1 MTANLSAPH
10 ALLIVENS
18 PFPVL
23 IVDRHGCVSG
33 YNQAFAALLGP
44 AQAAELRGLGHADLV
59 DHPARALLVNGKT
72 ACWTGRHGR
81 QQHFEITRVGLDDE
95 GATACLYADISRLI
109 ELEELRDTLNEELS
123 RNILTDRLT
132 GLLNQRGVMLAL
144 EPQVARSRRYNSPM
158 AVVMM
163 DVRGSE
169 DDNQTRLHIARLLK
183 DQLRWADLV
192 GCTEQ
197 GEFILVLPETT
208 PDAAFRLTDK
218 LTQRVQEIAV
228 TELGGQPL
236 ETCYGITG
244 WQRSDNADTLLK
256 RAAMALSRSRME
268 HSAQPVAL

>member
-18 PFPVL
+18 PFPVV
-23 IVDRHGCVSG
+23 IMDRRGCVAG
-33 YNQAFAALLGP
+33 YNQAFAELLGP
-44 AQAAELRGLGHADLV
+44 VQAAELRGLGQADLV
-59 DHPARALLVNGKT
+59 DHPARALLANGKT
-72 ACWTGRHGR
+72 ACWSGRHGR

-95 GATACLYADISRLI
+95 GTTACLYADISRLI

-163 DVRGSE
+163 DVSGAE
-169 DDNQTRLHIARLLK
+169 DDKQTRLHIARLLK

-192 GCTEQ
+192 GCAEQ
-197 GEFILVLPETT
+197 REFILVLPETT
-208 PDAAFRLTDK
+208 PDAAFGLAEK
-218 LTQRVQEIAV
+218 LTQRVQELAAG
-228 TELGGQPL
+228 ELGGQTL

-244 WQRSDNADTLLK
+244 WRRSDNADSLLK
-256 RAAMALSRSRME
+256 RAALALSRSRTA
-268 HSAQPVAL
+268 HGAQPVAL